1 MRCNADTLILYLEE
15 MMEDKI
21 AIYSKNLEISD
32 RTHDYVISKIGKV
45 DRFLQDI
52 DEIRVDL
59 SHMKNARNA
68 ADRYSSQITIRGKG
82 YILRTEEKADDLSV
96 AIDASMDKMMRQIER
111 FKGKRARGRGDGKSV
126 AETLPAEM
134 DHSIDLE
141 KEEAPRIT
149 RHKKFAVLPMSEEE
163 AIEQMQLTAHDD
175 FFVFYNADKAA
186 INILY
191 KRSDDT
197 YGVIE
202 PEIA

>member
-1 MRCNADTLILYLEE
+1 
-15 MMEDKI
+15 
-21 AIYSKNLEISD
+21 
-32 RTHDYVISKIGKV
+32 
-45 DRFLQDI
+45 
-52 DEIRVDL
+52 
-59 SHMKNARNA
+59 MKNARNA

>member
-32 RTHDYVISKIGKV
+32 RTHDYVIGKIGKV

-126 AETLPAEM
+126 AEMLPAEM

>member
-1 MRCNADTLILYLEE
+1 MEE
-15 MMEDKI
+15 IMEDKI
-21 AIYSKNLEISD
+21 AIYGKNIEISD
-32 RTHDYVISKIGKV
+32 RISDYVNAKIGKV

-68 ADRYSSQITIRGKG
+68 ADRYASQITIRGKG
-82 YILRTEEKADDLSV
+82 YILRTEETADDLSAAV
-96 AIDASMDKMMRQIER
+96 DASMDKMSRQIER
-111 FKGKRARGRGDGKSV
+111 FKGKRARGRGDGTSV
-126 AETLPAEM
+126 AQTIPAEL

-141 KEEAPRIT
+141 KESDEPVIV
-149 RHKKFAVLPMSEEE
+149 RHKKFAVLPMSEME
-163 AIEQMQLTAHDD
+163 AVDQMQLSAHDN

-191 KRSDDT
+191 KRNDGT

>member
-1 MRCNADTLILYLEE
+1 
-15 MMEDKI
+15 MEDKI
-21 AIYSKNLEISD
+21 AIYGKNIEISD
-32 RTHDYVISKIGKV
+32 RIHDYVISKIGKV

-191 KRSDDT
+191 KRSDGT

-202 PEIA
+202 PESAYAQRS

>member
-1 MRCNADTLILYLEE
+1 MRYNADTLILYLEE

-32 RTHDYVISKIGKV
+32 RTHDYVINKIGKV

-163 AIEQMQLTAHDD
+163 AIEQMQLTSHDD

>member
-1 MRCNADTLILYLEE
+1 MEE
-15 MMEDKI
+15 IMEDKI

-32 RTHDYVISKIGKV
+32 RTQDYVIQKIGKV
-45 DRFLQDI
+45 DRFLQDV

-68 ADRYSSQITIRGKG
+68 ADRYSCQITIRGKG
-82 YILRTEEKADDLSV
+82 YILRTEEFTDDLST

-111 FKGKRARGRGDGKSV
+111 FKGKRARGRGDGKSI
-126 AETLPAEM
+126 ADTLPAEM

-149 RHKKFAVLPMSEEE
+149 RHKKFAVLPMTEME

-175 FFVFYNADKAA
+175 FFVFYNADTAA

>member
-1 MRCNADTLILYLEE
+1 
-15 MMEDKI
+15 MEDKI
-21 AIYSKNLEISD
+21 AIYGKNIEISE
-32 RTHDYVISKIGKV
+32 RINDYVNAKIGKI
-45 DRFLQDI
+45 DRFLTDI
-52 DEIRVDL
+52 DEVRVDL

-82 YILRTEEKADDLSV
+82 YILRTEESADDLSAAV
-96 AIDASMDKMMRQIER
+96 DMSMDKMTRQIER
-111 FKGKRARGRGDGKSV
+111 FKGKRARGRGDGRSV
-126 AETLPAEM
+126 AETLPPEM

-141 KEEAPRIT
+141 KAEEPRIT
-149 RHKKFAVLPMSEEE
+149 RHKKFAVLPMSEME
-163 AIEQMQLTAHDD
+163 AIDQMQLTAHDD

-191 KRSDDT
+191 KRNDGT

>member
-1 MRCNADTLILYLEE
+1 

-32 RTHDYVISKIGKV
+32 RTHDYVINKIGKV
-45 DRFLQDI
+45 DRFLSDI

-82 YILRTEEKADDLSV
+82 FILRTEEKADDLSV

>member
-1 MRCNADTLILYLEE
+1 
-15 MMEDKI
+15 MEDRI
-21 AIYSKNLEISD
+21 AIYGKNIEISD
-32 RTHDYVISKIGKV
+32 RISDYVNQKIGKI
-45 DRFLQDI
+45 DRFLQDV

-82 YILRTEEKADDLSV
+82 YILRTEEKADDLSAAV
-96 AIDASMDKMMRQIER
+96 DASMDKMTRQIER
-111 FKGKRARGRGDGKSV
+111 FKGKRARGRGDGTAV
-126 AETLPAEM
+126 HQTIPAEM
-134 DHSIDLE
+134 DHSIDLD
-141 KEEAPRIT
+141 KEEAPRVT
-149 RHKKFAVLPMSEEE
+149 RHKKFAVLPMTELE

-175 FFVFYNADKAA
+175 FFVFYNADTAA